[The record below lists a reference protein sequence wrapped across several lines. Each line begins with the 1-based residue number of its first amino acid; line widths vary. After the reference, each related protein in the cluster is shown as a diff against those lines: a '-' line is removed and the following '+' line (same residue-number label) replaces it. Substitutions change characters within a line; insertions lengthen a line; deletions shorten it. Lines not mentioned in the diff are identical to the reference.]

1 MSDLH
6 IELWPLERLHSY
18 GRQLKDRNTALPKMV
33 EALRTWGFR
42 VPLLVTADGEVVD
55 GEVRLEAARELG
67 EKLGRPCR
75 IVNGKKKGRIELEY
89 YGTEDLNALL
99 EALEKLGKR

>member
-1 MSDLH
+1 M
-6 IELWPLERLHSY
+6 
-18 GRQLKDRNTALPKMV
+18 GLP
-33 EALRTWGFR
+33 W
-42 VPLLVTADGEVVD
+42 
-55 GEVRLEAARELG
+55 LG

-99 EALEKLGKR
+99 EALERLVKR